1 MEKQNQKKLKEIE
14 DIIVKTGQL
23 VPAFRIAYKNGDINL
38 FLNFI
43 KKNKLQESFLENT
56 FDACLELYDFDE
68 EKKCYLQ
75 LIEEEGLPYLSSVY
89 GDRFGEK
96 LKLLYKHGK
105 IDAFDICQ
113 LVQLNRKED
122 AAQQADIMCQ
132 MLDLFNDDNLEIGIH
147 RTGGQG
153 LGEKINATG
162 LMLTGHISSGADSS
176 QYTDIYSKLEEN
188 ISFEDN
194 HLGSLMQ
201 MIATGGNYKNH
212 MGSTFVD
219 ISIIAIPKKDIKDK
233 KEDIIIKDDC
243 IRLNPKYT
251 KGYVTVNARDNT
263 MARYVENPRYM
274 KENRKNLLA
283 KVIEE
288 SKKQLGWS
296 SIKRIVQK
304 VKTKNNDKIR
314 NSGEE
319 FNGR

>member
-1 MEKQNQKKLKEIE
+1 MKKQNQKKLKEIE
-14 DIIVKTGQL
+14 DIVVKTGQL

-153 LGEKINATG
+153 LGKKINATG

-188 ISFEDN
+188 ISFADN

-212 MGSTFVD
+212 MGSTVVD

-274 KENRKNLLA
+274 EENRKNLLA
-283 KVIEE
+283 KVIGE

-319 FNGR
+319 FDGR